1 MPNPVEM
8 SFKEWLALEEKARR
22 ANYVAYRS
30 YYEGDHPTQLT
41 DRQKKYLEL
50 KSDARFCANYCQVVV
65 DALAE
70 RLSVT
75 GFVCENKQAQPL
87 VADWWRLNRM
97 DEIQGNVHTATVRD
111 GDSFVMVDW
120 DNDEGLPRFTQHLA
134 NDGTYGVQMT
144 YDDDGQTVLFAS
156 KRWVTVLGANA
167 GKQRRLNLYFADRI
181 ERYVSNDD
189 QDAGDWQ
196 PYQTEG
202 EAWPVPWA
210 DPSGQPLGVPIIHFR
225 NKCAGETHGLSEL
238 ANVIPLQDA
247 LNKALIDLIA
257 AFDTTAFQML
267 YVIGFDPGVSTL
279 GPGSILWNENENGQV
294 GVLPASD
301 MAGLRG
307 GLADIVVQIAGVSRT
322 PQYYFQGL
330 GEPPSGESLKS
341 QETGLVSKARD
352 RQVRF
357 GNAWEDVL
365 KMALALQTA
374 FGQGAAEAGHIEAQW
389 RDPET
394 RNEEAHTRALK
405 LKAELGIPTRQLWSE
420 MGYNDEQNEKMEAE
434 QAEAEAE
441 RQTLGAMLLE
451 RFETAGKPEESEED
465 EES

>member
-134 NDGTYGVQMT
+134 SDGTYGVQMT

-202 EAWPVPWA
+202 E
-210 DPSGQPLGVPIIHFR
+210 
-225 NKCAGETHGLSEL
+225 
-238 ANVIPLQDA
+238 
-247 LNKALIDLIA
+247 NKALIDLIA

-365 KMALALQTA
+365 QIGLALQVA
-374 FGQGAAEAGHIEAQW
+374 FGNGTAESGHIEAQW

-394 RNEEAHTRALK
+394 RNEEAHNRALK

-420 MGYNDEQNEKMEAE
+420 MGYNDEQIEKMEAE